1 MKIHISYIEI
11 YKFKVLIK
19 MTIIESSEKID
30 DVFDNEYQKIR
41 ESLEGLKDIFKICFM
56 ENNIYYKCGIDNI
69 EAIHKNTVEILNL
82 MYTPRKVRMKL
93 RELNVNE
100 FGIQETY
107 SK

>member
-1 MKIHISYIEI
+1 
-11 YKFKVLIK
+11 
-19 MTIIESSEKID
+19 MTIIEPSGKID
-30 DVFDNEYQKIR
+30 DVFDNEYQNLR

-69 EAIHKNTVEILNL
+69 EAIHKNIIEILNL